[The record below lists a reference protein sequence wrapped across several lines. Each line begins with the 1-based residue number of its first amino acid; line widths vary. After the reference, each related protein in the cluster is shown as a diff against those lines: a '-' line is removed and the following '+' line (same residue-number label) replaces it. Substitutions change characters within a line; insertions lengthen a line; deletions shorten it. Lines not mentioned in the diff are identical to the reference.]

1 MERKYCSIKNHNDTT
16 LKKYTTPQYTVIE
29 ISANESLLLTVSN
42 GSPVGG
48 SNAKV
53 RRRLWADDEEAI

>member
-1 MERKYCSIKNHNDTT
+1 M
-16 LKKYTTPQYTVIE
+16 KKYTTPQYTVIE

-48 SNAKV
+48 NAKV

>member
-1 MERKYCSIKNHNDTT
+1 M
-16 LKKYTTPQYTVIE
+16 KKYTTPQYTVIE
-29 ISANESLLLTVSN
+29 ISVNESLLLTVSN

-48 SNAKV
+48 GNAKA

>member
-1 MERKYCSIKNHNDTT
+1 M
-16 LKKYTTPQYTVIE
+16 KKYTTPQYTVIE

-48 SNAKV
+48 GDAKA
-53 RRRLWADDEEAI
+53 RRRLWADDEEAL